1 MSVFTL
7 PLVSISIF
15 EQASA
20 GKKPN
25 I

>member
-15 EQASA
+15 KQASA